1 MAHLQDVPVDSI
13 DHNPF
18 RNTGSYPFVGRKI
31 EALQRSI
38 DDVGLWEGIIARMNG
53 DRYELAFGHHRF
65 EAARRSNMTVIPLII
80 RDLTDEQMLGFMGR
94 ENMEDYNADFLA
106 MLETWEAAWK
116 WEVTTRDVT
125 SPQAI
130 EVARLLGWDIPR
142 SDRPEL
148 QQMNRTAEACNAA
161 RKLIVDKH
169 IDRADL
175 VELTVN
181 EAREIC
187 GRAQANIERIEKAGK
202 ALGTPAAHTAAAKKA
217 VGKSVKTTAR
227 DSRDG
232 VVAQKD
238 LRGQVD
244 VNAYKH
250 ANASKTKDT
259 PLFAI
264 FGNSLANSLNKMLQ
278 TDKTHEKLLEV
289 ISAIP
294 QVVSEDDKG
303 VVRRLSFELYELA
316 DRAKG
321 YGKKMVLTDQRVTP
335 LTTIG
340 KGA

>member
-1 MAHLQDVPVDSI
+1 
-13 DHNPF
+13 
-18 RNTGSYPFVGRKI
+18 
-31 EALQRSI
+31 
-38 DDVGLWEGIIARMNG
+38 LWEGIIARVHG
-53 DRYELAFGHHRF
+53 ERYQLAFGHHRY
-65 EAARRSNMTVIPLII
+65 EAARLLGMKEIPLIV
-80 RDLTDEQMLGFMGR
+80 RALDDEEMLGFMGR

-116 WEVTTRDVT
+116 WFEDSREAK
-125 SPQAI
+125 SPQSI
-130 EVARLLGWDIPR
+130 EVARLLGWNTSRGADDPN
-142 SDRPEL
+142 DK
-148 QQMNRTAEACNAA
+148 MNRTAAACNAA
-161 RKLIVDKH
+161 RKLLIDKH
-169 IDRADL
+169 VERADL
-175 VELTVN
+175 ADLTVN

-187 GRAQANIERIEKAGK
+187 ERAQANIERIDKAGK
-202 ALGTPAAHTAAAKKA
+202 AMGTPAAHTAAAKKA
-217 VGKSVKTTAR
+217 VGKSVKTTAKQ
-227 DSRDG
+227 SRDG
-232 VVAQKD
+232 TVAQKD

-294 QVVSEDDKG
+294 QVSSEDDKG
-303 VVRRLSFELYELA
+303 VVRRLSFELHELA

-335 LTTIG
+335 LTSIG